1 MTPET
6 FENRARAKEW
16 LDDLSAERRGE
27 MDRRRRNTAF
37 VEALRQHH
45 PERLQV
51 QWTDRPIRRNS
62 CRMSN

>member
-1 MTPET
+1 MPPET
-6 FENRARAKEW
+6 FENRVLAKEW

-27 MDRRRRNTAF
+27 MDRINRNNAF

-51 QWTDRPIRRNS
+51 QWTDRPIRRTVAA
-62 CRMSN
+62 